1 MLKLREV
8 LIFLAGAE
16 FLHTLSHLFL
26 ASYATLP
33 LDFKFMILTPS
44 LNFWAM
50 IINGTLTAVLLIWAS
65 RLPRSK

>member
-26 ASYATLP
+26 AFYATLP

-44 LNFWAM
+44 LNFWAI
-50 IINGTLTAVLLIWAS
+50 IINGTFTVLLLIWAAK
-65 RLPRSK
+65 LPRSK